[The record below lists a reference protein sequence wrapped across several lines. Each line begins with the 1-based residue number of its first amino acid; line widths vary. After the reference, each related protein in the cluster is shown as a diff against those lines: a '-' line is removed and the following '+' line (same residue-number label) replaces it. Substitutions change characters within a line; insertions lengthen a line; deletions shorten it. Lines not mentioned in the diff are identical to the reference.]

1 MGFSEWRATRHMKT
15 PVRGIFRVTGFYDVR
30 GGTHITGVITAPG
43 VPATPA
49 EHKTDK
55 RGRWAGNDELPVAVD
70 QADPA
75 KFMILWDEVDSVS
88 WGSQELQAA
97 QQLADRM
104 NAGLDGGPGTGGWG
118 TGAGGNGTPGAG
130 APFQFPGMP
139 GAVFDGFTGPPGT
152 GFSSGTSFVSGVAI
166 GPDGQPVQLSGDVAA
181 QVAEAVRETLGGIS
195 AAFAGPNG
203 GIGAGPNGG
212 FGAANGGFGAGPNG
226 GFTPAQAAQAVSSQ
240 SGEQGTA
247 VVLDAREVPT
257 PPGFAVP
264 PGGRAELL
272 LEVTRADGTLYQTR
286 TMIAFSTPE
295 RRTAI
300 AAPGTR
306 LRVRIDPNAPDRV
319 AIDLTGM
326 F

>member
-30 GGTHITGVITAPG
+30 SGTHITGVITAPG

-70 QADPA
+70 QADPS
-75 KFMILWDEVDSVS
+75 KFVILWDEVDSVS
-88 WGSQELQAA
+88 WGSQEMQAA

-104 NAGLDGGPGTGGWG
+104 NAGLDG
-118 TGAGGNGTPGAG
+118 TPGDG
-130 APFQFPGMP
+130 TPFQFPGLP
-139 GAVFDGFTGPPGT
+139 GAGFGSFTGQPGT
-152 GFSSGTSFVSGVAI
+152 SFSSGTSFVSSVAI
-166 GPDGQPVQLSGDVAA
+166 GPDGQPVQLSGDVAG
-181 QVAEAVRETLGGIS
+181 QVAEAVREALGGIS

-203 GIGAGPNGG
+203 GFGAGSNGG
-212 FGAANGGFGAGPNG
+212 FDGGSNGGFDGGSNGGFGAGPDG

-295 RRTAI
+295 RRAAI

-319 AIDLTGM
+319 ALDLTGT

>member
-15 PVRGIFRVTGFYDVR
+15 PVRGIFRVTGFYDAKSGATR
-30 GGTHITGVITAPG
+30 ITGVITAPG
-43 VPATPA
+43 LPATPA

-70 QADPA
+70 LTDPA
-75 KFMILWDEVDSVS
+75 KFVILWDEVDSVS
-88 WGSQELQAA
+88 WGSQEMQAA

-104 NAGLDGGPGTGGWG
+104 NAGLDGTAGNGAPGT
-118 TGAGGNGTPGAG
+118 G
-130 APFQFPGMP
+130 APFQFPGLP
-139 GAVFDGFTGPPGT
+139 GAAFDGFTGSPGT
-152 GFSSGTSFVSGVAI
+152 GFSSGTSFVSSVTI
-166 GPDGQPVQLSGDVAA
+166 GPDGRPVQLSGDAAA
-181 QVAEAVRETLGGIS
+181 QVAEAVREALGGIS
-195 AAFAGPNG
+195 AAFA
-203 GIGAGPNGG
+203 APNGG
-212 FGAANGGFGAGPNG
+212 FGAGQNGGFGAGPNG

-257 PPGFAVP
+257 QPGFPVP
-264 PGGRAELL
+264 PGGRSELL

-286 TMIAFSTPE
+286 TVIAFSTPE

-300 AAPGTR
+300 ATPGTR
-306 LRVRIDPNAPDRV
+306 LRVRIDPNAPERV
-319 AIDLTGM
+319 AIDPAGT